1 MTEFADLEMS
11 EVQKTWSFIMVH
23 KLSYNISV
31 TLIDSDPLKMQSR
44 NSGKSM
50 PL

>member
-31 TLIDSDPLKMQSR
+31 TDRLWSIENAES
-44 NSGKSM
+44 
-50 PL
+50 